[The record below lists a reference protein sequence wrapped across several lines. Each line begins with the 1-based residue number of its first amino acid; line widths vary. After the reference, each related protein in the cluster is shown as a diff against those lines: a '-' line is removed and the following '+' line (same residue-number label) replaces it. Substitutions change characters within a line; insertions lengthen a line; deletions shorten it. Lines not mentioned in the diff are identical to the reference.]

1 MILRSK
7 RDVPQ
12 RARTG
17 LVSHVFL
24 EKGDGAGSNLAVTW
38 VDVQPGGTQEPHRH
52 EPEQV
57 YVIVRGSGTMRVGDE
72 TQRVCEGDVVFV
84 PPNEL
89 HGITNDT
96 KEVLSYVSASTP
108 TFAITA
114 AYDAGT

>member
-7 RDVPQ
+7 NDAPR

-24 EKGDGAGSNLAVTW
+24 EKGDGAGSRLAITW

-52 EPEQV
+52 DPEQV

-72 TQRVCEGDVVFV
+72 AQRVREGDVVFV

-96 KEVLSYVSASTP
+96 DGVLSYVSAATP